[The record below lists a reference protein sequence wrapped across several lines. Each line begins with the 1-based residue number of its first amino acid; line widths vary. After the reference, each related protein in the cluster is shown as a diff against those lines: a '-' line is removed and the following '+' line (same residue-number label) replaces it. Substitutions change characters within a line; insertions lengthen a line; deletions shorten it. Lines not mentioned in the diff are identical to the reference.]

1 MYTPCVKWLRIF
13 SILYRKPAKKKN
25 GINWL
30 PLSIIVKGVF
40 DILNRYKYLYDVR
53 ESCFGENCFAINRY
67 KFVELIYKKINN
79 NNIKKNSAINC

>member
-1 MYTPCVKWLRIF
+1 MYTPSNGYEFLAF
-13 SILYRKPAKKKN
+13 STESLPKKN

-53 ESCFGENCFAINRY
+53 ESCFDEKCFAINRY
-67 KFVELIYKKINN
+67 KFVALIYEKKTNN
-79 NNIKKNSAINC
+79 NNIKKTAL

>member
-13 SILYRKPAKKKN
+13 SILYGKPAKKKI

-53 ESCFGENCFAINRY
+53 ESCFDGKCFAINRY
-67 KFVELIYKKINN
+67 KFVALIYEKKTNN
-79 NNIKKNSAINC
+79 NNIKKTAL